1 MPCYPHGSA
10 LRAYCV
16 PITTSCDT
24 ELIDVEESRSSLKP
38 EPTVPSP
45 EPTENC
51 KRQVCWRKVTG
62 SGRKPSDTPGDSGLR
77 KGTEP
82 GRVLSSLGTASWK
95 GSVFQAERNSE
106 GTVGDTAAHP
116 ASVSP
121 CIRGSS
127 CATAVR
133 LTWAQYLSPSLW
145 VTSVE

>member
-1 MPCYPHGSA
+1 M
-10 LRAYCV
+10 

-24 ELIDVEESRSSLKP
+24 ELIDVEESKSSLKP
-38 EPTVPSP
+38 EPTVPRP
-45 EPTENC
+45 ENC
-51 KRQVCWRKVTG
+51 KRQVCWREVTE

-95 GSVFQAERNSE
+95 GRVFQAERNSE
-106 GTVGDTAAHP
+106 GRVGDTAAHS

-121 CIRGSS
+121 CVHGSS
-127 CATAVR
+127 CATAMR